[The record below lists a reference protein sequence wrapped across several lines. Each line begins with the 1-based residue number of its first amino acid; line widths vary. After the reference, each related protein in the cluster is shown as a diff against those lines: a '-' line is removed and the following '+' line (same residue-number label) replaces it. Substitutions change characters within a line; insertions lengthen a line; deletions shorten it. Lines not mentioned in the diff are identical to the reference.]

1 MLGLL
6 VSELEINEME
16 YLVKRELEELLM
28 DFEDERI
35 ENIVKEAMQKRY
47 KVLFNL
53 FRKIASE
60 EECSKYILI
69 PRDYN

>member
-35 ENIVKEAMQKRY
+35 ENIVKDAMQKRY